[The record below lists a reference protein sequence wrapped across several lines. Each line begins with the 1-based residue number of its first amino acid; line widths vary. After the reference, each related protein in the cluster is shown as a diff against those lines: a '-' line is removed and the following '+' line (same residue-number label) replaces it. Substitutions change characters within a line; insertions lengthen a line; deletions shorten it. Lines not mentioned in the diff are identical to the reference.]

1 MGRCFVLCTSP
12 CLLFC
17 RYKLSSGKFTLFI
30 VLCFCSSFISVTVI
44 KYPGQKKKK
53 KIGEYL
59 LHFTNTGYHSGGVK
73 IAGKQNRLLHLI
85 HGGAEYM
92 KLSMTTKFFS
102 CVTYFSTEITYPG
115 HGDTHYRLS
124 IFTSI
129 HLIKT
134 ITHRHAHRS
143 TQ

>member
-1 MGRCFVLCTSP
+1 MGRCFVLGTSP

-44 KYPGQKKKK
+44 KYPGNKRA
-53 KIGEYL
+53 GEYL

-73 IAGKQNRLLHLI
+73 MAGKPNRRLNLI
-85 HGGAEYM
+85 HGGAECM
-92 KLSMTTKFFS
+92 KISMITKFFS
-102 CVTYFSTEITYPG
+102 CVTYFSTKITYPG
-115 HGDTHYRLS
+115 PGDTHCRLS

-129 HLIKT
+129 HLVKT
-134 ITHRHAHRS
+134 ITQRHVHRS